1 MPAGTGRFVRTR
13 SVRLAA
19 EQEVPQVG
27 GYHDKTTE
35 AGQDAF
41 PGKPFGR
48 GMGMIVSMTERGKAK
63 KGKAPDREQENK

>member
-1 MPAGTGRFVRTR
+1 M
-13 SVRLAA
+13 VRLAA
-19 EQEVPQVG
+19 EQKIPQVG
-27 GYHDKTTE
+27 GYHDKPTE

-63 KGKAPDREQENK
+63 QGKPSDREQENK